1 MENINYFAV
10 RCQGLTE
17 YVLTDGFREYPIR
30 ERSIYFYS
38 EDGHIIRLFLEDACG
53 FWLSI
58 RNCKVAAH
66 KKDYAIDYSKGEMV
80 ILRVGSQY
88 DILIPIAAVGLT
100 CDNTENYDDNC
111 GYVYEKKTYS
121 FNGSNLQFIDGTSTK
136 IIAVGE
142 DRIAFYIS
150 RKCGCTKLLE
160 KAMKLRK
167 EFYSMGI
174 DIGSYELHK
183 ILKEYNIT
191 KKRK

>member
-1 MENINYFAV
+1 MEDIKNFAV

-30 ERSIYFYS
+30 EHSIYFYS
-38 EDGHIIRLFLEDACG
+38 EDGSLIRLLLEDVCG
-53 FWLSI
+53 FWLPI
-58 RNCKVAAH
+58 KNCKVAAH
-66 KKDYAIDYSKGEMV
+66 KKNYVIDYSKGEMV

-121 FNGSNLQFIDGTSTK
+121 FNGSNLQLIDRTSTK

-142 DRIAFYIS
+142 DRIAFCIS
-150 RKCGCTKLLE
+150 RSCGRTKLLE

-167 EFYSMGI
+167 EFYRMGI
-174 DIGSYELHK
+174 SISGYELHK